1 MSLPN
6 LRNGSGT
13 RGGRPE
19 NALAG
24 SAVTRGVRVQA
35 RQFPKVIFVV
45 DDDPDMLR
53 SLGRLLKAHGFE
65 TRVFPSA
72 EAFLAQADQADAT
85 CLILDIQLGGA
96 SGIELR
102 RELSRS
108 GSLVPVVFITAND
121 NEATERAAIEAGC
134 VAFLS
139 KPFTARALLDAV
151 GKAHG
156 GRVDARG

>member
-1 MSLPN
+1 MLAV
-6 LRNGSGT
+6 RA
-13 RGGRPE
+13 R
-19 NALAG
+19 NALPGQPLPAECASKQG
-24 SAVTRGVRVQA
+24 S
-35 RQFPKVIFVV
+35 FPKVIFVV

-53 SLGRLLKAHGFE
+53 SLARLLKAHGFE
-65 TRVFPSA
+65 TRAFPSA

-85 CLILDIQLGGA
+85 CLILDIQLGGV

-108 GSLVPVVFITAND
+108 GSPVPVVFITAND

-156 GRVDARG
+156 GQVDARG